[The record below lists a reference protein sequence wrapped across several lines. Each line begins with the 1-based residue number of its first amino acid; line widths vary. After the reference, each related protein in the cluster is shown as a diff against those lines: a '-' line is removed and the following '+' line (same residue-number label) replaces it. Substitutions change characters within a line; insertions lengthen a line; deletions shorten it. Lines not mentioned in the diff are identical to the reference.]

1 MAHDPLRR
9 LKVVRPKRIYEQ
21 IAEQIETLVRDG
33 TFVPGARLP
42 AEREL
47 AEMLGISRPSLR
59 EALIALE
66 TAGLIETR
74 IGDGTYVR
82 ADLGGGRVFPLS
94 GRDMGPGPLEQFEAR
109 RAVECAAAELA
120 AVRADAEDR
129 AALTACLV
137 RMRTLITAGVNPADE
152 HRIFHVRLGD
162 ASRNGILSGAIREL
176 WRLRQE
182 PMWDLLRR
190 KVENPESWH
199 AGIHFRSRL
208 LDALEARDP
217 TAARREMETHFDRA
231 GRTYFDPKE

>member
-1 MAHDPLRR
+1 MAHDALRR

-33 TFVPGARLP
+33 TFVPGTRLP
-42 AEREL
+42 GEREL
-47 AEMLGISRPSLR
+47 AEILGVSRPSLR

-66 TAGLIETR
+66 TAGLIETH

-82 ADLGGGRVFPLS
+82 PNMGGARVFPLA

-109 RAVECAAAELA
+109 RAVECAVAELA
-120 AVRADAEDR
+120 AARADVDDR
-129 AALTACLV
+129 GALTASLA
-137 RMRTLITAGVNPADE
+137 RMRALVDAGTNPADE

-162 ASRNGILSGAIREL
+162 ASRNGILAGAVREL

-190 KVENPESWH
+190 KVENAESWH
-199 AGIHFRSRL
+199 AGIGFRTRL
-208 LDALEARDP
+208 LDALDAQDGA
-217 TAARREMETHFDRA
+217 AARREMETHFDRV
-231 GRTYFDPKE
+231 GRMYFDPRE

>member
-1 MAHDPLRR
+1 MAHDALRR

-33 TFVPGARLP
+33 TFAPGARLP
-42 AEREL
+42 GEREL
-47 AEMLGISRPSLR
+47 AEMLGVSRPSLR

-82 ADLGGGRVFPLS
+82 TDLAGGRVFPLS

-120 AVRADAEDR
+120 ATRADAEDR
-129 AALTACLV
+129 AVLSASLA
-137 RMRTLITAGVNPADE
+137 RMRTLVASGTNPADE
-152 HRIFHVRLGD
+152 HRVFHVRLGD
-162 ASRNGILSGAIREL
+162 ASRNGILAGAVREL

-190 KVENPESWH
+190 KVENPASWN
-199 AGIHFRSRL
+199 AGIAFRSRL
-208 LDALEARDP
+208 MDAIDARDGA
-217 TAARREMETHFDRA
+217 AARREMETHFDRV
-231 GRTYFDPKE
+231 GRMYFDPKE